1 MKKRI
6 ISALLCTV
14 LALSMLAGCGKEEA
28 AEETTEETTEEAA
41 TEEASNPYGLDMETI
56 TVAISSGYEPFL
68 YDDENGNLVGYDAD
82 MWAEFEKRTG
92 IKVEWE
98 RADFSGLLG
107 LLQSGK
113 ADCVCA
119 QLTPTP
125 EREENFAFTEPETYY
140 GSTLVVRSDNEEI
153 QSVEDLAGKTI
164 GVGAGNNMQQT
175 VEAMYEEGEIEFE
188 VYTSATLENML
199 EDVELGRIDCMLA
212 QDIQA
217 YIAIEKSGADCKV
230 LTPYETSVGAIAVN
244 KDDTQLLDGLNA
256 FIAEI
261 KADGTLSAISE
272 KWIGADVSVESK

>member
-14 LALSMLAGCGKEEA
+14 LALSMLAGCGKEEV
-28 AEETTEETTEEAA
+28 TEETTEEATEET
-41 TEEASNPYGLDMETI
+41 TEEASNTYGLDMDTI

-82 MWAEFEKRTG
+82 LWAEFEERTG

-153 QSVEDLAGKTI
+153 KSVEDLAGKKI
-164 GVGAGNNMQQT
+164 GVGSGNNMQQT
-175 VEAMYEEGEIEFE
+175 VEAMYEEGELTFE

-199 EDVELGRIDCMLA
+199 EDVALGRIDAMLA

-230 LTPYETSVGAIAVN
+230 LTPFESSVGAIAVN

-256 FIAEI
+256 FLADI